1 MTQPLSPQEIQELA
15 AGYVLGD
22 LDSDEAKLFQALLA
36 EVPELQAEVATL
48 QEALALMPYELADVE
63 VDSRVRS
70 RLLTQAEAE
79 LASAPPVADPSGLSP
94 SLLPATPQRQRQPSS
109 TRAPWLIS
117 GLAAGLALVCGV
129 VAVRMSG
136 QVRFLQAQSD
146 PVNDGTE
153 VVQTWAGL
161 DDILQ
166 DHQKSLTSPDGP
178 VDFVVDRPAD
188 VLAQLQ
194 GFQTTVAALPLLPSE
209 QTQLLGG
216 SNCEFGKIQ
225 GLRLTYQLSPDQT
238 ISAYQLDLKD
248 KELPALS
255 TAQILLQQPDG
266 TSLVLWRD
274 GNYAYALVAAL
285 PLPELQALAQTMP
298 GT

>member
-1 MTQPLSPQEIQELA
+1 MTPPLSPQEIQELA

-48 QEALALMPYELADVE
+48 QEALALMPYELAHVD
-63 VDSRVRS
+63 VDSHVRS
-70 RLLTQAEAE
+70 QLLTKAEAE
-79 LASAPPVADPSGLSP
+79 LASIPPMAAHSGP
-94 SLLPATPQRQRQPSS
+94 SLSSLPSFPHRQGPSS
-109 TRAPWLIS
+109 LARVPWLIS
-117 GLAAGLALVCGV
+117 AAAAGVALVCGG
-129 VAVRMSG
+129 VAIRMSD
-136 QVRFLQAQSD
+136 QVRLLQAQSD
-146 PVNDGTE
+146 PANQGTE

-166 DHQKSLTSPDGP
+166 DHQTSLTSPDGP
-178 VDFVVDRPAD
+178 VDFVVDHPAD
-188 VLAQLQ
+188 VLSQLQ
-194 GFQTTVAALPLLPSE
+194 GFQTTVAALPLLPAQ

-225 GLRLTYQLSPDQT
+225 GLRLTYQLSPEQT
-238 ISAYQLDLKD
+238 ISAYQLDLTD
-248 KELPALS
+248 KNLPALS
-255 TAQILLQQPDG
+255 SAQIVLQQPDG
-266 TSLVLWRD
+266 TSLLLWRD
-274 GNYAYALVAAL
+274 GNYAYALVATL